1 MDNNEFN
8 SRFDIYYNNIASN
21 AAPPV
26 DPYEKSVFLT
36 DAQRDIVL
44 SIYNGREIPGL
55 SFESTEE
62 ARRYLS
68 SLIKDFSQQ
77 VGSSEGLIKLPQ
89 DLWFI
94 TKETAIINTD
104 CDEVEA
110 MVVPVRQDQLW
121 RIKNNPFRGAND
133 SRVLRVDTEKGVLL
147 YSDSPIVMY
156 NMTYL
161 SYPTPIILESLEGT
175 GLTIEGKTTSSS
187 NVNPLLHKAI
197 LDRAVALAK
206 MAYTS
211 NINNNN

>member
-1 MDNNEFN
+1 MDNSEFS

-21 AAPPV
+21 GAPPV
-26 DPYEKSVFLT
+26 DSYEKSVFLT

-68 SLIKDFSQQ
+68 SLIRDYSKQLNNSQEL
-77 VGSSEGLIKLPQ
+77 VSLPE

-94 TKETAIINTD
+94 TKETAVINTD
-104 CDEVEA
+104 CQEIEV
-110 MVVPVRQDQLW
+110 MVIPVKQDQLW
-121 RIKNNPFRGAND
+121 KVKNNPFRGAND

-175 GLTIEGKTTSSS
+175 GLTIEGKTSSSS

-206 MAYTS
+206 IAYTS